1 MIGDDRKRLQVCNTA
16 AETAGEAEPAKHQIE
31 MKVVPFYIDSP
42 ENSIPGGFT
51 LYFADGVK
59 DLPYVELTDWIGMM
73 NELVPSASP
82 VLNADYHIDM
92 AVNEED
98 GLVTLMRENESFM
111 TVDFVSGSVV
121 WNDYCAFI
129 QEANGPYQDLACI
142 PPADGNG
149 QPNLLAAAAIRS
161 KHSAFT
167 GVSLSDYG
175 IPMIAQDGKYLLP
188 MQTLSAFMLYPYF
201 LSMYCN
207 RECVMLSAVM
217 EMKTPVD
224 EVTDDLLALVTP
236 EMRARAEM
244 MNLSEEETFGTLL
257 NMVKTWCW
265 T

>member
-1 MIGDDRKRLQVCNTA
+1 
-16 AETAGEAEPAKHQIE
+16 

-142 PPADGNG
+142 PPADRNG
-149 QPNLLAAAAIRS
+149 QPNLLAAATIRS

-201 LSMYCN
+201 LSMYFN

-224 EVTDDLLALVTP
+224 EVTDDLMALVTP
-236 EMRARAEM
+236 EMRAQAEM